1 MKIYLYYFDKKLT
14 INKLKSVLN
23 ILKNRNVSKIY
34 INGSFCDGFFNSII
48 NFFLFSRPNNLSK
61 LVLFVL
67 NDTEILST
75 LLEKVPYSES
85 NKKVFYGDSLVKDN
99 KKLWYEAR
107 PIWSP
112 IFFKNHFYFG
122 DVILLQNIDNYY
134 ESLSNKDA
142 LINFLIQLNEGSYN
156 FCRID
161 EAVSMCNSENIR
173 NYDASFKLKYEF
185 SESKVEGENEVSI
198 IIPTKFKEIDG
209 SVLVEKVI
217 ESIFKNTQAN
227 AIEIILVIDIL
238 DKFNIDKLNNIKRN
252 NFDISF
258 ITTEG
263 PFNYSKSINLG
274 VKKARYN
281 NIILLND
288 DVILTNPIKIYEM
301 FTFINNNFQVGA
313 FGIKLLYPDNTIQHA
328 GIEYR
333 DGEPQHFLKGSS
345 FDFLKLSH
353 SITREV
359 SGVTGAFLATK
370 KNLFTK
376 LGGLDEDLPLDYND
390 VDFMIR
396 LQKEGYSIVMDGSLV
411 ANHYE
416 SATRGTFEASK
427 IGNDL
432 EYLVKKHDLL
442 PQRDP
447 YLYTPHKNRALE
459 VQ

>member
-1 MKIYLYYFDKKLT
+1 MKIYIYFFDKKFT
-14 INKLKSVLN
+14 INKLKSILN
-23 ILKNRNVSKIY
+23 ILKNKNVSKIY
-34 INGSFCDGFFNSII
+34 INGIFCDRFLNTIF
-48 NFFLFSRPNNLSK
+48 NFFLILRPNYVSK

-67 NDTEILST
+67 NDTEILPT
-75 LLEKVPYSES
+75 LLENIPYLES

-112 IFFKNHFYFG
+112 IFFKQHFYLG
-122 DVILLQNIDNYY
+122 DVIALQNIDNYQ
-134 ESLSNKDA
+134 EILSNKVA
-142 LINFLIQLNEGSYN
+142 LINFLKHLHEGSCI
-156 FCRID
+156 FWRIN
-161 EAVSMCNSENIR
+161 EAISLCNSENIQ
-173 NYDASFKLKYEF
+173 NFDTSLKFKYEF
-185 SESKVEGENEVSI
+185 SESKIKDESEVSI

-209 SVLVEKVI
+209 SILVEKVI
-217 ESIFKNTQAN
+217 ESIFKNTQADM
-227 AIEIILVIDIL
+227 IEIILVIDII
-238 DKFNIDKLNNIKRN
+238 DKLNIDKLNIIKRD
-252 NFDISF
+252 NFEIYF

-263 PFNYSKSINLG
+263 LFNYSKSINLG

-288 DVILTNPIKIYEM
+288 DVLLTNPIKIYEM
-301 FTFINNNFQVGA
+301 FTFINNFQVGA

-376 LGGLDEDLPLDYND
+376 LGGLDENLPLDYND

-396 LQKEGYSIVMDGSLV
+396 LQKNDYSVVMDGSIV
-411 ANHYE
+411 ATHFE
-416 SATRGTFEASK
+416 SATRGIPEISK

-432 EYLVKKHDLL
+432 EYLVKKHDVL

-447 YLYTPHKNRALE
+447 YL
-459 VQ
+459 

>member
-34 INGSFCDGFFNSII
+34 INGILCKSFINSII
-48 NFFLFSRPNNLSK
+48 NFFLFLRPNYTSK
-61 LVLFVL
+61 LILFVL

-75 LLEKVPYSES
+75 LLEKIPYFES

-122 DVILLQNIDNYY
+122 DVIALRNIDNYY
-134 ESLSNKDA
+134 ENLSNKDA
-142 LINFLIQLNEGSYN
+142 LINFLKQLDEGSYN

-161 EAVSMCNSENIR
+161 EAISLCNSENIQ
-173 NYDASFKLKYEF
+173 NYDTSLKLKYEF
-185 SESKVEGENEVSI
+185 SESKIDSENGVSI

-209 SVLVEKVI
+209 SILVEKVI
-217 ESIFKNTQAN
+217 ESIFKNTQADI
-227 AIEIILVIDIL
+227 IEIILVVDIIDKL
-238 DKFNIDKLNNIKRN
+238 NIDKLNNIKRD
-252 NFDISF
+252 NFEISF

-288 DVILTNPIKIYEM
+288 DVILTNPIKICEI
-301 FTFINNNFQVGA
+301 FTFINNFRVGA
-313 FGIKLLYPDNTIQHA
+313 FGIKLLYPDSTIQHA

-376 LGGLDEDLPLDYND
+376 LGGLDENLPLDYND

-396 LQKEGYSIVMDGSLV
+396 LQKNDYSVVMDGSIV
-411 ANHYE
+411 ATHFE
-416 SATRGTFEASK
+416 STTRGISEISK

-432 EYLVKKHDLL
+432 EYLVKKHDVL

-447 YLYTPHKNRALE
+447 YLYTPHKNRALG
-459 VQ
+459 V